1 MQIDSLLEKRE
12 RAIYQLLLFVENR
25 KDAPLLKD
33 VCRHLD
39 LTKSTLLRYIDSFNE
54 ESHAT
59 ELGLLFHLEEEKVS
73 LQKDARLSQ
82 QRILSYLFQP
92 SIKYQIIV
100 FLLDKE
106 DVSLQTLSQELL
118 ISEATLNRHLASL
131 NQLLAEFGIIIPPG
145 IQQLQRRLPD
155 ILEDADNH
163 LPDLFREQLGLLQ
176 CHLIHPEDERAPFYQ
191 GFVVLRPVGNGVKRF
206 AHDADLKGGD
216 HSINSAP
223 K

>member
-1 MQIDSLLEKRE
+1 VLALHRIRQGFIKQRTAQANQIR
-12 RAIYQLLLFVENR
+12 
-25 KDAPLLKD
+25 
-33 VCRHLD
+33 
-39 LTKSTLLRYIDSFNE
+39 
-54 ESHAT
+54 
-59 ELGLLFHLEEEKVS
+59 G
-73 LQKDARLSQ
+73 
-82 QRILSYLFQP
+82 
-92 SIKYQIIV
+92 
-100 FLLDKE
+100 
-106 DVSLQTLSQELL
+106 
-118 ISEATLNRHLASL
+118 
-131 NQLLAEFGIIIPPG
+131 LLAEFGIIIPPG

>member
-1 MQIDSLLEKRE
+1 MRFVPIKIPEQQAVLALHRIRQGFIKQRTAQANQIR
-12 RAIYQLLLFVENR
+12 
-25 KDAPLLKD
+25 
-33 VCRHLD
+33 
-39 LTKSTLLRYIDSFNE
+39 
-54 ESHAT
+54 
-59 ELGLLFHLEEEKVS
+59 G
-73 LQKDARLSQ
+73 
-82 QRILSYLFQP
+82 
-92 SIKYQIIV
+92 
-100 FLLDKE
+100 
-106 DVSLQTLSQELL
+106 
-118 ISEATLNRHLASL
+118 
-131 NQLLAEFGIIIPPG
+131 LLAEFGIIIPPG

-223 K
+223 RHS